1 LCRQN
6 PEKPIVLKKVKKI
19 LKQIQ
24 FASLPKSRSVRMEI
38 TMAITLN
45 STNAFVF
52 GASAT
57 KTNKNFMQ
65 TNVERLAS
73 GKRINSAAD
82 DADGLAV
89 LSKLEASLSGKEQA
103 IRNSADGLGA
113 LQIADSGAAE
123 VSNILNRMH
132 ELAVQA
138 SNGPT
143 SIAEREAIQNEAD
156 QLTAEI
162 SRIADNVSFS
172 GQNLLTGGEIDIQA
186 GDTSS
191 ARLSVD
197 IAAMTSS
204 ALGLDGGAVSFD
216 TPADARSS
224 IQAIDTS
231 LAQVSAT
238 RGEIGAG
245 ISRVSSA
252 ISSLTDATKSAKIAA
267 ERQSAADS
275 GEASTNLAKAQ
286 ILEQTSTAMLAQG
299 NASRQAVLQLM
310 KS

>member
-1 LCRQN
+1 MR
-6 PEKPIVLKKVKKI
+6 
-19 LKQIQ
+19 
-24 FASLPKSRSVRMEI
+24 
-38 TMAITLN
+38 
-45 STNAFVF
+45 
-52 GASAT
+52 
-57 KTNKNFMQ
+57 
-65 TNVERLAS
+65 
-73 GKRINSAAD
+73 
-82 DADGLAV
+82 
-89 LSKLEASLSGKEQA
+89 
-103 IRNSADGLGA
+103 
-113 LQIADSGAAE
+113 
-123 VSNILNRMH
+123 

-143 SIAEREAIQNEAD
+143 SIAEREAIQSEAD

-162 SRIADNVSFS
+162 SRIADNTAFNGQSLLS
-172 GQNLLTGGEIDIQA
+172 GGHINVQA

-224 IQAIDTS
+224 IQAIDTA
-231 LAQVSAT
+231 LEQVSAT

-252 ISSLTDATKSAKIAA
+252 ISGLTDATKSAKIAA
-267 ERQSAADS
+267 ERQSEVDS

>member
-1 LCRQN
+1 
-6 PEKPIVLKKVKKI
+6 
-19 LKQIQ
+19 
-24 FASLPKSRSVRMEI
+24 
-38 TMAITLN
+38 MATILN

-65 TNVERLAS
+65 TNAERLAS

-82 DADGLAV
+82 DAAGLAV

-113 LQIADSGAAE
+113 LQTADSGAAE
-123 VSNILNRMH
+123 VSNILNRMR

-162 SRIADNVSFS
+162 SRIANNVSFN
-172 GQNLLTGGEIDIQA
+172 GQNLLAGGEIDLQA

-204 ALGLDGGAVSFD
+204 ALSLDGGAVSFD

-224 IQAIDTS
+224 IQAIDAA
-231 LAQVSAT
+231 LEQVNAT

-245 ISRVSSA
+245 ISRVSST

-267 ERQSAADS
+267 ERQSEADS

>member
-1 LCRQN
+1 
-6 PEKPIVLKKVKKI
+6 
-19 LKQIQ
+19 
-24 FASLPKSRSVRMEI
+24 
-38 TMAITLN
+38 MAIILN

-65 TNVERLAS
+65 TNAERLAS

-82 DADGLAV
+82 DAAGLAV

-113 LQIADSGAAE
+113 LQTADSGAAE
-123 VSNILNRMH
+123 VSNILNRMR

-143 SIAEREAIQNEAD
+143 SIAEREAIQSEAD

-162 SRIADNVSFS
+162 SRIADNVSFN
-172 GQNLLTGGEIDIQA
+172 GQNLLAGGEIDIQA
-186 GDTSS
+186 GDTNS

-204 ALGLDGGAVSFD
+204 ALSLDGGAVSFD

-224 IQAIDTS
+224 IQAIDAA
-231 LAQVSAT
+231 LEQVNAT

-245 ISRVSSA
+245 ISRVSST

-267 ERQSAADS
+267 ERQSEADS

>member
-1 LCRQN
+1 
-6 PEKPIVLKKVKKI
+6 
-19 LKQIQ
+19 
-24 FASLPKSRSVRMEI
+24 
-38 TMAITLN
+38 MAIILN

-52 GASAT
+52 GANAA

-65 TNVERLAS
+65 TNAERLAS

-82 DADGLAV
+82 DAAGLAV

-103 IRNSADGLGA
+103 IRNTADGLGA
-113 LQIADSGAAE
+113 LQTADSGAAE
-123 VSNILNRMH
+123 VSNILNRMR

-138 SNGPT
+138 ANGTT
-143 SIAEREAIQNEAD
+143 SIAEREAIQGEAD

-162 SRIADNVSFS
+162 SRIADNTSFN
-172 GQNLLTGGEIDIQA
+172 GQKLLTGREIDVQA

-191 ARLSVD
+191 ARLAVD
-197 IAAMTSS
+197 IGAMTSS
-204 ALGLDGGAVSFD
+204 ALSLDGGAVSFD

-224 IQAIDTS
+224 VQAIDAALET
-231 LAQVSAT
+231 VSAT

-245 ISRVSSA
+245 VNRVSSS

-267 ERQSAADS
+267 ERQSEADS
-275 GEASTNLAKAQ
+275 GEASTNLVKAQ
-286 ILEQTSTAMLAQG
+286 ILEQTSIAMLAQG
-299 NASRQAVLQLM
+299 SASKQAVLQLM